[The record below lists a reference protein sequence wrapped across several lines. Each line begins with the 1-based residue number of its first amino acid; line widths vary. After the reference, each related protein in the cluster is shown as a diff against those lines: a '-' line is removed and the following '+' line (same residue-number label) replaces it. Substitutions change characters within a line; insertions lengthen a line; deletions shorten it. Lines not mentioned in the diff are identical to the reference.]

1 MPVSEF
7 FLGSFFEEHPSRS
20 SPLNF
25 IFPGQKM
32 GTFSN
37 QINFDRNCFFFKY
50 LFFFFCVLVIVIVI
64 VPERHRIVP
73 ERQRRAPH
81 CFRYSAYKKGT
92 SSHRI
97 V

>member
-37 QINFDRNCFFFKY
+37 QINFDRNCFFNIYFS
-50 LFFFFCVLVIVIVI
+50 FFCVLVIVIVI

>member
-1 MPVSEF
+1 LF
-7 FLGSFFEEHPSRS
+7 FL
-20 SPLNF
+20 N
-25 IFPGQKM
+25 IY
-32 GTFSN
+32 FS
-37 QINFDRNCFFFKY
+37 
-50 LFFFFCVLVIVIVI
+50 FFCVLVIVIVI